1 MSEQRTRSLERRYD
15 RALRWGLVVS
25 LLAHA
30 ALFMVFDH
38 TVLPVS
44 PFSAAGPQ
52 GGDTRA
58 AKGGGLETIEFRSPA
73 EPAPAPPEPEP
84 EATPDPVEIEPP
96 EPRIGEL
103 GIPSPTLSDLLSVPG
118 PVGLL
123 DEPGLA
129 DGTGE
134 GAGGTEEEGRFSVI
148 PPRPRG
154 LILPPGDRP
163 DRVRGKE
170 VEVWVYVSATG
181 RVVADS
187 TRLHPPTGDRG
198 FDRRLRQH
206 ASGWLFEAA
215 RREGRSV
222 GEWFRYTIIM

>member
-1 MSEQRTRSLERRYD
+1 MSEQRTRSLERRYH

-30 ALFMVFDH
+30 ALFVVFDH
-38 TVLPVS
+38 TALPSS

-58 AKGGGLETIEFRSPA
+58 AKGGGLEAVEFRAPA
-73 EPAPAPPEPEP
+73 EPAPAPPEPDP
-84 EATPDPVEIEPP
+84 DVAPDPVEIEPP
-96 EPRIGEL
+96 EPHINDMGM
-103 GIPSPTLSDLLSVPG
+103 PSPSLSDFMSVPG

-123 DEPGLA
+123 DAPGLA
-129 DGTGE
+129 DGTGA
-134 GAGGTEEEGRFSVI
+134 GAAGTEAEGRFSVV

-170 VEVWVYVSATG
+170 VEVWVYVSAEG
-181 RVVADS
+181 RVVSDS
-187 TRLHPPTGDRG
+187 TRLNPPTGDRG
-198 FDRRLRQH
+198 FDRRLRRH
-206 ASGWLFEAA
+206 AAGWVFEPA